1 MTYTKF
7 TGLFIRI
14 CIKFGCQVQGNA
26 VESEEKKEK
35 SVSKKK
41 IGCHR
46 HRWSLVGWAE
56 VRNVQMA
63 WEWWNNCSWLTLK
76 TQIKSC
82 SSVMWG
88 CLFEGRTFLAGYS
101 VEQCL
106 ANKPKTKQQQKK
118 CPEVKIS
125 KHTEKEGKKGSNTV
139 KLPKDPLKYWSAKSF
154 SMFSTVSSNYL
165 QTLYSSLNNHSHPS
179 SLKLHES
186 KRNGYWEGTD
196 KTVSLPFT
204 EGMKSGSRS
213 SSLD

>member
-1 MTYTKF
+1 MLWSLK
-7 TGLFIRI
+7 R
-14 CIKFGCQVQGNA
+14 
-26 VESEEKKEK
+26 KKEK

-106 ANKPKTKQQQKK
+106 ANKPKTKQQQKNQNAQK
-118 CPEVKIS
+118 LRSQSTQK
-125 KHTEKEGKKGSNTV
+125 KKGKKAVIPLSYPRILWNTEV
-139 KLPKDPLKYWSAKSF
+139 QR
-154 SMFSTVSSNYL
+154 VSQCFLQCL
-165 QTLYSSLNNHSHPS
+165 QTICKHCIQ
-179 SLKLHES
+179 
-186 KRNGYWEGTD
+186 
-196 KTVSLPFT
+196 V
-204 EGMKSGSRS
+204 
-213 SSLD
+213 